1 MSTLERVDQTR
12 RSPWRWLGYLGAAAL
27 ILILTAVLTGTVAPA
42 ALALSSETVWYA
54 IRASGVI
61 AYLFLAASTLWG
73 LLLTTKVVK
82 AWLPGAVALDLHNY
96 LSWIAIGLTALHAVL
111 LLFSD
116 FFAYRVI
123 DLLLPFTGPFEP
135 FWVGLGVIGLYLMI
149 ATSLSFSFIKQ
160 LGHKSFRQIHYLT
173 YAAFLLALLH
183 SIVAGTDTAA
193 MTGVYLVSGLAVA
206 LLTVYRLI
214 AVRA

>member
-27 ILILTAVLTGTVAPA
+27 ILILTAVLTGTIAPA

>member
-1 MSTLERVDQTR
+1 MSAIERVDEAR

-27 ILILTAVLTGTVAPA
+27 ILILTAVLTGSVAPA
-42 ALALSSETVWYA
+42 ALALSNETVWYA

-61 AYLFLAASTLWG
+61 AYLFLAASTIWG
-73 LLLTTKVVK
+73 LLLTTKAAK
-82 AWLPGAVALDLHNY
+82 AWLPAAVALDLHNY
-96 LSWIAIGLTALHAVL
+96 LSWVAIGLTALHAVL

-116 FFAYRVI
+116 FFTYRVV
-123 DLLLPFTGPFEP
+123 DLLIPFIGPFEP
-135 FWVGLGVIGLYLMI
+135 LWVGLGVIGLYLMV
-149 ATSLSFSFIKQ
+149 ATSLSFSFIRQ

-183 SIVAGTDTAA
+183 SVVAGTDTVA
-193 MTGVYLVSGLAVA
+193 MTGVYLVSGLGVA
-206 LLTVYRLI
+206 LLTVYRLM

>member
-27 ILILTAVLTGTVAPA
+27 ILILTAVLTGTIAPA

-149 ATSLSFSFIKQ
+149 ATSLSFSFIKR